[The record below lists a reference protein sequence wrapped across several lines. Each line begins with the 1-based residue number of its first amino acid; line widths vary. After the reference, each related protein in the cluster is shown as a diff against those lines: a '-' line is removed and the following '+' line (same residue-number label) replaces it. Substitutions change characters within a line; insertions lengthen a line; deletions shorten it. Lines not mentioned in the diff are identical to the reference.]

1 MTFYAIAAFLDPSRG
16 QVLFPFSKILQPV
29 YESEKMPVVRVGRP
43 PVHTS
48 PPKWNL
54 QEVKMARRAGATP
67 PIQGPPTSAV
77 GRMFG
82 AIGIKRSRPN
92 TPASTDKLP
101 KPLTSSRPGTA
112 SPASRHVDSNGN
124 TPVRTGGLLVGL
136 KHKLSKRPDTSPGVV
151 NIAQPSHSAPLALR
165 SRDDLQLS
173 RFDTNASGKSAS
185 GKSIKGMISKL
196 GLRPS
201 SRSGS
206 ARDGLFPRYDQ
217 VPSLEPVQSAGPLG
231 RRRSKSAASALF
243 PARVSPSPL
252 GLVHEE
258 PVSGQ
263 VDQSKAESNKSTKTI
278 MGRIRTFSVGARP
291 NSRAKSPLAVES
303 TIAPDATVVES
314 TTDETETIKP
324 KGVMGRLRSLSS
336 ASRPGSSRAAPTDHP
351 EFDLEEL
358 LSAREAAGSAL
369 GEHDPVTSLIK
380 HTRVASGSMK
390 PSLPR
395 PQSGTSQISPTPPF
409 VLEKLLESRR
419 FGSSDSLAASITSS
433 PILGPAKWKGKGK
446 EVIPEPKAARP
457 GSSKELPVWLSAVPN
472 VGSSKSINSLAG
484 GDGPSSSSS
493 SALRPITP
501 RVQSIVI
508 QVPIVQDQVDQR
520 QSIALKHSSLSIQD
534 IAEYVDGRFSPS
546 TSAITLDDFSSSGHG
561 SDKQDEK
568 PREQMTF
575 EDAVEM
581 SNRRK
586 GLVPPTALPQK
597 TTPSIEDAEQVAQS
611 EPLARKNTFDRLLK
625 AGETLTMR
633 AINTSVQR
641 IVTEHQLVPIEEP
654 SGSAND
660 SDNEAL
666 GTRSRKMKVRARDR
680 PYTPPVSIEAPPM
693 ESPALPRLD
702 GPLPPLSPI
711 DPNIRKWK
719 PSATP
724 KSPVPKSPRG
734 RPPIT
739 PHDARNKENEP
750 VPKPAPVTPAPPTPT
765 PSLWQRLT
773 RPRSLSTLKLA
784 RTTPSP
790 PAEIAPPLPPL
801 PKSAKKL
808 ASSPLFPQD
817 IGPDPFK
824 SLEPLGRVP
833 ASSSGG
839 LAGEQL
845 AGSALPRSIPSSA
858 SVSSMTQSRS
868 ATGLNSIQN
877 SVPPQLSSKAAG
889 KRPETAPDGP
899 DSSSLPRSTVSSSS
913 VSSMINPAPTTGIVL
928 MQNTVPPHMRD
939 CHPFAVAIRPI
950 EGRIEGSE
958 WTNLNPQPTHY
969 LVEDPVFKRAMEKH
983 REEARNTTFPL
994 IQKSAGP
1001 IPTSASSSRLAK
1013 PPLKPILR
1021 KRPSTTQTEQI
1032 PQEKID
1038 SHLPNHLQPN
1048 RWNPRVSPVPSP
1060 LSSGPMPPKRGRPS
1074 TAQVQR

>member
-54 QEVKMARRAGATP
+54 EEVKMARRAGATP

-124 TPVRTGGLLVGL
+124 TPVRSGGLLVGL
-136 KHKLSKRPDTSPGVV
+136 KHKIAKRPGTSPGVV

-201 SRSGS
+201 SRPGS
-206 ARDGLFPRYDQ
+206 ARDGLFPRYGQ
-217 VPSLEPVQSAGPLG
+217 VPSLEPVQPAGPLG

-258 PVSGQ
+258 PVSSQ
-263 VDQSKAESNKSTKTI
+263 VDQSKAESTKSTKTI

-291 NSRAKSPLAVES
+291 NSRAKSPLVVDS
-303 TIAPDATVVES
+303 TAAPDATVVDSNTEG
-314 TTDETETIKP
+314 TETTKP
-324 KGVMGRLRSLSS
+324 KGVMGRIRSLSS
-336 ASRPGSSRAAPTDHP
+336 ASRPGSSRATPANHP

-358 LSAREAAGSAL
+358 LSAREVAGSAL

-380 HTRVASGSMK
+380 HTRAPSGSIK
-390 PSLPR
+390 PPIPR
-395 PQSGTSQISPTPPF
+395 NQSSTSQISPTPPF
-409 VLEKLLESRR
+409 VLEESLKARTL
-419 FGSSDSLAASITSS
+419 GSSDSLAASITSS
-433 PILGPAKWKGKGK
+433 PILGPAIWKGKGK
-446 EVIPEPKAARP
+446 EVIPDVKAARP
-457 GSSKELPVWLSAVPN
+457 GSSKDLPVWLSTIPN
-472 VGSSKSINSLAG
+472 VGSSKSINCLG
-484 GDGPSSSSS
+484 GGEGPSSSSS

-508 QVPIVQDQVDQR
+508 QVPTVQDQVDKR

-568 PREQMTF
+568 PQEQMNF

-586 GLVPPTALPQK
+586 GLVPPTPLPQK
-597 TTPSIEDAEQVAQS
+597 TTPGIEDAEQAAQS
-611 EPLARKNTFDRLLK
+611 EPLTRKNTFDRLMK

-641 IVTEHQLVPIEEP
+641 IVTENQLVPIEEP

-660 SDNEAL
+660 SENEAP
-666 GTRSRKMKVRARDR
+666 GTRSWKLKVRARDR
-680 PYTPPVSIEAPPM
+680 PYTPPVSIEAPPV

-702 GPLPPLSPI
+702 EPLPPLSPI

-719 PSATP
+719 PPATP
-724 KSPVPKSPRG
+724 KSPVPKSPRA
-734 RPPIT
+734 RPPTT

-750 VPKPAPVTPAPPTPT
+750 VSKPAPVTPAPPTPT

-808 ASSPLFPQD
+808 GSSPLFPQD

-839 LAGEQL
+839 LAG
-845 AGSALPRSIPSSA
+845 SALPRSIPSSA
-858 SVSSMTQSRS
+858 SVSSMAQSRS
-868 ATGLNSIQN
+868 ATGLSSMQN

-899 DSSSLPRSTVSSSS
+899 DRSPLPRSTVSSSS
-913 VSSMINPAPTTGIVL
+913 VSSIVNPAPTTGIVL

-1048 RWNPRVSPVPSP
+1048 RWNPRESHVPSP
-1060 LSSGPMPPKRGRPS
+1060 LSSGPMPPKRDRPS

>member
-1 MTFYAIAAFLDPSRG
+1 MTFFAIAAFLDPSRG
-16 QVLFPFSKILQPV
+16 QVLFPFSKTFQPV
-29 YESEKMPVVRVGRP
+29 YESEKMPVARVGRP

-54 QEVKMARRAGATP
+54 EEVKMARRAGATP
-67 PIQGPPTSAV
+67 PVQGPPTSAV

-112 SPASRHVDSNGN
+112 SPAGRQVDSSGN
-124 TPVRTGGLLVGL
+124 TPVRSGGLLVGL
-136 KHKLSKRPDTSPGVV
+136 KHKLSKRPDTSTGIVS
-151 NIAQPSHSAPLALR
+151 IAHPSHSAPLALQ
-165 SRDDLQLS
+165 SRDDLQLK
-173 RFDTNASGKSAS
+173 RFDTGASGKSGS

-206 ARDGLFPRYDQ
+206 ARDGHFPRYDQ
-217 VPSLEPVQSAGPLG
+217 VLSLESVQPAGPLG

-243 PARVSPSPL
+243 PARISPSPL
-252 GLVHEE
+252 RLVHEE
-258 PVSGQ
+258 AVSGQ
-263 VDQSKAESNKSTKTI
+263 GDEPKDESTKSTKTI
-278 MGRIRTFSVGARP
+278 MGRLRTFSVGARP
-291 NSRAKSPLAVES
+291 NSRAKSPLAVDS
-303 TIAPDATVVES
+303 AAAPDVTVVEPTNEGME
-314 TTDETETIKP
+314 TTKP

-336 ASRPGSSRAAPTDHP
+336 ASRPGSSRAAPADHP

-380 HTRVASGSMK
+380 HTRAPSGSIK
-390 PSLPR
+390 PALPR
-395 PQSGTSQISPTPPF
+395 SQSGISQISPTPPF
-409 VLEKLLESRR
+409 VLEESLQART
-419 FGSSDSLAASITSS
+419 FGSSDSLAASISSS

-457 GSSKELPVWLSAVPN
+457 GSSKESPVWFSAVPN

-484 GDGPSSSSS
+484 GEGPSSSSS

-501 RVQSIVI
+501 RVQSIVN
-508 QVPIVQDQVDQR
+508 QVTIVHDQVDKPH
-520 QSIALKHSSLSIQD
+520 SIGLKRSSLSVQD
-534 IAEYVDGRFSPS
+534 IAEYVDGKFSPS
-546 TSAITLDDFSSSGHG
+546 TSAITLDDFSSSSHG
-561 SDKQDEK
+561 SDKHNEK
-568 PREQMTF
+568 PREEMTF

-586 GLVPPTALPQK
+586 GLVPQKALPQP
-597 TTPSIEDAEQVAQS
+597 TTTTVEDMEQATPSP

-641 IVTEHQLVPIEEP
+641 IVEENHLVPIEETP
-654 SGSAND
+654 GSATE
-660 SDNEAL
+660 SENEAL
-666 GTRSRKMKVRARDR
+666 GTRSGNLKVRARDR
-680 PYTPPVSIEAPPM
+680 PYTPPVSIEAPPV
-693 ESPALPRLD
+693 ESPVLPRLD
-702 GPLPPLSPI
+702 APLPPLSPI
-711 DPNIRKWK
+711 DPNIRKWN

-724 KSPVPKSPRG
+724 KSPVPKSPRA
-734 RPPIT
+734 RPPTT
-739 PHDARNKENEP
+739 PHGARNKENEP

-773 RPRSLSTLKLA
+773 RPRSLSNLKLA

-790 PAEIAPPLPPL
+790 PAEVAPPLPPL
-801 PKSAKKL
+801 PESAKKL
-808 ASSPLFPQD
+808 GSSPLFPQD
-817 IGPDPFK
+817 IGPDPFQ
-824 SLEPLGRVP
+824 SLEPVRRSQATPSDG
-833 ASSSGG
+833 
-839 LAGEQL
+839 L
-845 AGSALPRSIPSSA
+845 AGSALPRSIPSS
-858 SVSSMTQSRS
+858 SSISSMAQSRS
-868 ATGLNSIQN
+868 ATGLSSMQN
-877 SVPPQLSSKAAG
+877 AVPRHLSAKALG
-889 KRPETAPDGP
+889 KRPATSSDGP
-899 DSSSLPRSTVSSSS
+899 DRSDLPRATVSSSS
-913 VSSMINPAPTTGIVL
+913 VSSMGNPAPTTGIVL
-928 MQNTVPPHMRD
+928 MQNTLPPHMRN

-969 LVEDPVFKRAMEKH
+969 LVEDQVFKRAMEKH

-994 IQKSAGP
+994 VQKPAGS

-1032 PQEKID
+1032 PQQILD
-1038 SHLPNHLQPN
+1038 AHLPNHLHPN
-1048 RWNPRVSPVPSP
+1048 RWNPRQVSPGPSD
-1060 LSSGPMPPKRGRPS
+1060 LSSGPMPPKRDRPS

>member
-16 QVLFPFSKILQPV
+16 QMLFPFSKILQPV
-29 YESEKMPVVRVGRP
+29 YESEKMPVARVGRP

-54 QEVKMARRAGATP
+54 EEVKMARRAGATP
-67 PIQGPPTSAV
+67 PTQGPPTSAV

-112 SPASRHVDSNGN
+112 SPASRQVDSSGN
-124 TPVRTGGLLVGL
+124 TPVRSGGLLVGL
-136 KHKLSKRPDTSPGVV
+136 KHKIAKRPGTPPGVV
-151 NIAQPSHSAPLALR
+151 NIAHPSHSAPLALR

-206 ARDGLFPRYDQ
+206 ARDGHFPRYDQ
-217 VPSLEPVQSAGPLG
+217 VTSLEPVQPAGPLG

-243 PARVSPSPL
+243 PARISPSPL
-252 GLVHEE
+252 GLVQEE

-263 VDQSKAESNKSTKTI
+263 VNETKAESTKSTKTI

-291 NSRAKSPLAVES
+291 NSRAKSPLAVDP
-303 TIAPDATVVES
+303 TAAPDATVVEP
-314 TTDETETIKP
+314 TTEGTETAKP
-324 KGVMGRLRSLSS
+324 KGVMGRIRSLSS
-336 ASRPGSSRAAPTDHP
+336 ASRPGSSRAVPADQP

-369 GEHDPVTSLIK
+369 GEHDPVTSMIK

-409 VLEKLLESRR
+409 VLEALLKSRT
-419 FGSSDSLAASITSS
+419 FGSSDSLAASISSS

-446 EVIPEPKAARP
+446 EVIPEPKAGRP
-457 GSSKELPVWLSAVPN
+457 GSSRESPVWFSTIPD
-472 VGSSKSINSLAG
+472 VGSSKSINSLSG
-484 GDGPSSSSS
+484 GEGPSSSSS
-493 SALRPITP
+493 SALRPVTP

-508 QVPIVQDQVDQR
+508 QVPIVQDQIDKR
-520 QSIALKHSSLSIQD
+520 QSIALKHSSLSVQD

-546 TSAITLDDFSSSGHG
+546 TSAITLDDFSSSGSL
-561 SDKQDEK
+561 SDKQNEN
-568 PREQMTF
+568 PQGQMTF

-586 GLVPPTALPQK
+586 GLVPPELLPQK
-597 TTPSIEDAEQVAQS
+597 TTPIVEDAEQVAQP

-641 IVTEHQLVPIEEP
+641 IVTENQLVPIEEP
-654 SGSAND
+654 SGSADD
-660 SDNEAL
+660 SANEAP
-666 GTRSRKMKVRARDR
+666 GTSSRRLEVRARDR
-680 PYTPPVSIEAPPM
+680 PYTPPISIEAPPT
-693 ESPALPRLD
+693 ESPVLPRLD
-702 GPLPPLSPI
+702 EPLPPLSPI
-711 DPNIRKWK
+711 DPDTRKWK

-724 KSPVPKSPRG
+724 KSPGPKSPRV
-734 RPPIT
+734 RPPTT
-739 PHDARNKENEP
+739 PHGARNKENEP
-750 VPKPAPVTPAPPTPT
+750 VSKPAPVTPVPPTPT

-773 RPRSLSTLKLA
+773 RPRSLSNLKLT

-808 ASSPLFPQD
+808 GSSPLFPPD
-817 IGPDPFK
+817 VGPDPFK

-833 ASSSGG
+833 ATLSGG
-839 LAGEQL
+839 L
-845 AGSALPRSIPSSA
+845 AGSALPRSIPSSS
-858 SVSSMTQSRS
+858 SVSSMPQSRS
-868 ATGLNSIQN
+868 ATGISSVQN
-877 SVPPQLSSKAAG
+877 AVPQQLSAKAAG
-889 KRPETAPDGP
+889 KRPAT
-899 DSSSLPRSTVSSSS
+899 SSDEPEKSALPRSAVSSSS
-913 VSSMINPAPTTGIVL
+913 VSSMAKSASTTGIVL

-969 LVEDPVFKRAMEKH
+969 LVEDPVFKRAMEEH

-994 IQKSAGP
+994 IQKSAGS
-1001 IPTSASSSRLAK
+1001 IPTSSSSSRLAK

-1048 RWNPRVSPVPSP
+1048 RWNPREPHVPSP
-1060 LSSGPMPPKRGRPS
+1060 LATGPMPPKRVRPS